1 MLWLMSR
8 HYAHHKIRL
17 KHLSKVQQKKL
28 IKRSV
33 LAIAVIEPLMTLP
46 QVYEIWV
53 MKRAEGVSGLT
64 WGLYLIAAVIWL
76 LYGLQLKD
84 KPIIIS
90 SVLWLFF
97 EAAVVIGTLMY
108 S

>member
-1 MLWLMSR
+1 MSR
-8 HYAHHKIRL
+8 HLAHHRIRL
-17 KHLSKVQQKKL
+17 KHLTHSQQKKL

-53 MKRAEGVSGLT
+53 NKNAGGVSSLT
-64 WGLYLIAAVIWL
+64 WGLYLIAAIIWL

-90 SVLWLFF
+90 SVLWLGF
-97 EAAVVIGTLMY
+97 ELAVVVGTLLY

>member
-1 MLWLMSR
+1 MLLTMSR
-8 HYAHHKIRL
+8 HFAHHRIRL
-17 KHLSKVQQKKL
+17 KHLTHVQQKKL

-53 MKRAEGVSGLT
+53 KKNAEGVSGLT

-90 SVLWLFF
+90 SILWLFF
-97 EAAVVIGTLMY
+97 ESAVVVGTLVY

>member
-1 MLWLMSR
+1 MSR
-8 HYAHHKIRL
+8 HFAHHRIRF
-17 KHLSKVQQKKL
+17 KHLSHRQQKSL

-33 LAIAVIEPLMTLP
+33 LVIAVIEPLMTLP
-46 QVYEIWV
+46 QVYQIWIL
-53 MKRAEGVSGLT
+53 KKAEGVSGLT

-97 EAAVVIGTLMY
+97 ESAVVIGTIIY

>member
-1 MLWLMSR
+1 MSR

-17 KHLSKVQQKKL
+17 RHLSHTQQKRL

-46 QVYEIWV
+46 QVYEIYV
-53 MKRAEGVSGLT
+53 LKSAEGVSSLT

>member
-1 MLWLMSR
+1 MSR
-8 HYAHHKIRL
+8 HYAHHRIRL
-17 KHLSKVQQKKL
+17 KQLTNSQRKRLV
-28 IKRSV
+28 KRSV

-53 MKRAEGVSGLT
+53 MKKAEGVSGLT

-90 SVLWLFF
+90 SVLWLGF
-97 EAAVVIGTLMY
+97 ETAVVVGTVLY

>member
-1 MLWLMSR
+1 MSR
-8 HYAHHKIRL
+8 HFAHHRIRF
-17 KHLSKVQQKKL
+17 KHLTHTQQKSL

-53 MKRAEGVSGLT
+53 VKNAEGVSSLT

-90 SVLWLFF
+90 SILWLFF
-97 EAAVVIGTLMY
+97 ESAVVIGTIVY

>member
-1 MLWLMSR
+1 MSR
-8 HYAHHKIRL
+8 HFAHHRIRL
-17 KHLSKVQQKKL
+17 KQLNKLQQKQL
-28 IKRSV
+28 IRRSV
-33 LAIAVIEPLMTLP
+33 LVIAVFEPLMTLP

-53 MKRAEGVSGLT
+53 LKKAEGVSALT
-64 WGLYLIAAVIWL
+64 WGLYLIAAVTWL

-90 SVLWLFF
+90 SILWLFF
-97 EAAVVIGTLMY
+97 ESAVVIGTIIY

>member
-1 MLWLMSR
+1 MSR
-8 HYAHHKIRL
+8 HFAHHQIRI
-17 KHLSKVQQKKL
+17 KHLSNVQRKRL

-46 QVYEIWV
+46 QVYQIWV
-53 MKRAEGVSGLT
+53 MKQAEGVSGLT

-90 SVLWLFF
+90 SILWLFF
-97 EAAVVIGTLMY
+97 ESAVVVGTILY

>member
-1 MLWLMSR
+1 MSR
-8 HYAHHKIRL
+8 HFASHRIRF
-17 KHLSKVQQKKL
+17 KHLSNIQRKRL

-33 LAIAVIEPLMTLP
+33 LVIAVIEPLMTLP

-53 MKRAEGVSGLT
+53 MKKAEGVSSLT

-76 LYGLQLKD
+76 FYGLQLKD

-90 SVLWLFF
+90 SILWLFF
-97 EAAVVIGTLMY
+97 ESAVVIGTIMY

>member
-1 MLWLMSR
+1 MSR
-8 HYAHHKIRL
+8 HFAHHRIRY
-17 KHLSKVQQKKL
+17 KHLTHAQQKRL

-33 LAIAVIEPLMTLP
+33 LVIAVLEPLMTLP

-53 MKRAEGVSGLT
+53 KKQAEGVSSLT

-90 SVLWLFF
+90 SILWLGF
-97 EAAVVIGTLMY
+97 ELAVVVGTLLY
-108 S
+108 TS